1 MLKDIQLHVEQEEA
15 LQHAIEQ
22 SVAAEINRRL
32 RNNSVSFQH
41 VIPNVYQQIL
51 TNQSRNTSI
60 FCNRLG
66 ELNMFDYRV
75 GGVVYGLNPRHE
87 IDAQLDAFIKH
98 PVKVSLQ
105 TESSDNA
112 ADRNQSESLHG
123 LNSPVDTH
131 RASNEPLPENINVM
145 VVLGVGLGY
154 HIAELVE
161 RFSIKHLIVYEPEFS
176 YFRCSLSAISWKQL
190 LNTASKKGT
199 ALYLQLEHDGTSFPD
214 DIQELAANVPVD
226 DVYLYRHYNES
237 TFNQLEVAACTSS
250 WGELCKWVPKR
261 QAQLAVSD
269 YVAPWTHP
277 VEQAAWRSDYLDT
290 ARFEKNLQALKQFL
304 PDLHKEFEAYQPVK
318 WVPLGNS
325 DGEVNVFYQPNAIPF
340 YSDRPKD
347 DCNTGVDAFSER
359 PNKDGLVL
367 GYRGKKLRPYLHYQ
381 MVNKAEKILDNL
393 EGSKGNLPDTIKS
406 MIMFGLG
413 AGYQLETLTDS
424 HSIEKLFVC
433 EPNRDYFY
441 ASLFAIDWHQ
451 ILTRFDEANARIYI
465 NIGDDG
471 SNIIEDLLSQFHT
484 VGPYILA
491 NTFFFQSYHNAQLT
505 NAIVQ
510 LREQLRVI
518 VAMGDFFDHA
528 KYGIAHTTWSVQHG
542 IPYLKKQAKQC
553 LSWDHKNTPVFI
565 VGNGPS
571 LDGLIDTVKEYA
583 ETAIVISCGTALQTL
598 HRHGI
603 TPDFHAEIEANRS
616 TFDWAVRIGDLDY
629 LKQITLI
636 SCNGIHPDTCQL
648 YKDVLL
654 VLKEGESSTVSMT
667 ELFGKQHP
675 FAVISHAYPTVTNFV
690 ADFCRALGMQQWYLL
705 GVDMGFVDP
714 EYHHSKSSGY
724 YTENGEER
732 YSYQED
738 NDTSIVTE
746 GNFRKSVRTKYEF
759 RVSKRVLEQTLPKE
773 ASVYNLN
780 DGAKIAGADPL
791 RKDDVIVLSDS
802 DNKASALSRIKTAC
816 FTDINKESF
825 VARWRARYNPNVLIS
840 DVKGLISLVEQ
851 PVTERHDAE
860 SLADRQRTYL
870 VDSFHRRQS
879 LLFYYLNGTMNFVN
893 SALIK
898 TCSVSDD
905 DDMLSAFNELKA
917 LWLDLLSNIASIV
930 EFDNAGF
937 DFISSFEMER
947 RRLFMAL
954 SNQYNEFAYK
964 NVGANDNQASAMADA
979 LGVLQVQKAIDNP
992 TGTKRYSLHWMNEK
1006 RLPVQTDEPSIAII
1020 SDKEVFDFAWSQP
1033 LAMPVLFLPG
1043 DFRMPDD
1050 SPNCQDVHRA
1060 FMASIAV
1067 TGSRQF
1073 KLFLP
1078 KLILAETDQV
1088 ERYYDIELIKHLI
1101 AYDCG
1106 NFIGFADSPID
1117 VNELTFGEGTRA
1129 RFISHPIDDADI
1141 VQFWHSADE
1150 ITEIKRFKISKFN
1163 ALAVTL

>member
-1 MLKDIQLHVEQEEA
+1 MLKDIQLHVEQDEA

-22 SVAAEINRRL
+22 STAPEINRRVL
-32 RNNSVSFQH
+32 DNSISFQH
-41 VIPNVYQQIL
+41 VIPTVYQQIR
-51 TNQSRNTSI
+51 TNQSRNASI
-60 FCNRLG
+60 FCNRAG
-66 ELNMFDYRV
+66 ELNIFDYRA
-75 GGVVYGLNPRHE
+75 GGVLYGLHPRQE
-87 IDAQLDAFIKH
+87 IDRQLASYVRH
-98 PVKVSLQ
+98 PVKISLAEHG
-105 TESSDNA
+105 EST
-112 ADRNQSESLHG
+112 RNDAEILKG
-123 LNSPVDTH
+123 VDSPVDTH
-131 RASNEPLPENINVM
+131 RANNQPLPPNINVM
-145 VVLGVGLGY
+145 VVFGIGLGY
-154 HIAELVE
+154 HIAELIE
-161 RFSIKHLIVYEPEFS
+161 RFSIKHLIVYEPEFA
-176 YFRCSLSAISWKQL
+176 YFRCSLSATSWKQI

-199 ALYLQLEHDGTSFPD
+199 ALYLQLEQDGSRFTD
-214 DIQELAANVPVD
+214 DLQELAANVEVD
-226 DVYLYRHYNES
+226 EVFLYRHYNDP
-237 TFNQLEVAACTSS
+237 TFNQLEEASCKLS
-250 WGELCKWVPKR
+250 WPELCKWLPKH
-261 QAQLAVSD
+261 ASQLAITD
-269 YVAPWTHP
+269 YVSPWTHV
-277 VEQAAWRSDYLDT
+277 VEDEQWRKDYLDH
-290 ARFEKNLQALKQFL
+290 ARFEKNLQAFKHFL
-304 PDLHKEFEAYQPVK
+304 PALYKEFSDYEPVK
-318 WVPLGNS
+318 WMPLGNAR
-325 DGEVNVFYQPNAIPF
+325 GEVNVFYRPNAIPF
-340 YSDRPKD
+340 YSDSPKD
-347 DCNTGVDAFSER
+347 DCEITVDAFSER

-367 GYRGKKLRPYLHYQ
+367 GYRGKKLKPYLHYQ

-393 EGSKGNLPDTIKS
+393 EGSKSNLPETIRC

-413 AGYQLETLTDS
+413 VGYQLETLSNT
-424 HSIEKLFVC
+424 HNIEKLFVC

-441 ASLFAIDWHQ
+441 ASLFAIDWDG
-451 ILTRFDEANARIYI
+451 ILTRFDDLNARIYI
-465 NIGDDG
+465 NVGDDG
-471 SNIIEDLLSQFHT
+471 SNIIEDLLTQFHSI
-484 VGPYILA
+484 GPYVLA
-491 NTFFFQSYHNAQLT
+491 NSYFFQSYHNALLT

-510 LREQLRVI
+510 LREQLKVI

-528 KYGIAHTTWSVQHG
+528 KYGVAHTTWSVEQG
-542 IPYLKKQAKQC
+542 IPYLKKRADKL

-571 LDGLIDTVKEYA
+571 LDGLISTIKEHQHS
-583 ETAIVISCGTALQTL
+583 AIVISCGTALQTL

-603 TPDFHAEIEANRS
+603 KPDFHAEIEANRS

-636 SCNGIHPDTCQL
+636 SCNGIHPDTCGL

-654 VLKEGESSTVSMT
+654 VLKEGESSTVSLT

-675 FAVISHAYPTVTNFV
+675 FEIVSHAYPTVTNFV
-690 ADFCRALGMQQWYLL
+690 ANFCRSLGMQQWYLL

-724 YTENGEER
+724 YTEKGEER

-746 GNFRKSVRTKYEF
+746 GNFRATVRTKYEF
-759 RVSKRVLEQTLPKE
+759 RVSKRVLEQTLPKQ
-773 ASVYNLN
+773 AAVYNLN
-780 DGAKIAGADPL
+780 DGAKINGAEPL
-791 RKDDVIVLSDS
+791 RKDNIIVL
-802 DNKASALSRIKTAC
+802 NNESAKQAALTHIRNTC
-816 FTDINKESF
+816 FTDIDRQSFITRWRDRYDPLVLVSELKALITLVEEPVEDRSAAESF
-825 VARWRARYNPNVLIS
+825 
-840 DVKGLISLVEQ
+840 
-851 PVTERHDAE
+851 
-860 SLADRQRTYL
+860 ADRQRTYL
-870 VDSFHRRQS
+870 VDSLLRRKS

-898 TCSVSDD
+898 ACSVSDD

-917 LWLDLLSNIASIV
+917 LWLDLLINIASIA

-954 SNQYNEFAYK
+954 SNQHDEFAYK
-964 NVGANDNQASAMADA
+964 NINASDDQAAAMADA
-979 LGVLQVQKAIDNP
+979 LGVLQVEKAINNT

-1006 RLPVQTDEPSIAII
+1006 RLPVQTDEPAIAIV
-1020 SDKEVFDFAWSQP
+1020 SDEEVFEFAWSQP
-1033 LAMPVLFLPG
+1033 LTMPVLYLPG
-1043 DFRMPDD
+1043 DFRIPND

-1141 VQFWHSADE
+1141 VQFWHTADE